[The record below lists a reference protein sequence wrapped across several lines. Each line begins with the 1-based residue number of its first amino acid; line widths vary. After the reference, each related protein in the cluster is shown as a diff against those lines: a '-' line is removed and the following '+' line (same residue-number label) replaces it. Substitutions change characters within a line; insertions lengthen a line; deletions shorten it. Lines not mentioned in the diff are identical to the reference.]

1 MELVKINE
9 VDINKIK
16 AFNCSLYEKGLEF
29 FKEDALTLHN
39 KLERMTYVLITNTI
53 DSESYE
59 IIGFFTYSFELAKM
73 AKSTKVKLGLPMS
86 KRYLSLYLNY
96 FMLNDKY
103 KGKMVN
109 DKVLY
114 STILMFHFFD
124 LAVDIIEL
132 LPAPLITLHSLYD
145 VELIYRRFDFVYLR
159 NEGRT
164 SYYAMRTNY
173 IKQLISYNTHN
184 VHFKELHNNLFI
196 E

>member
-9 VDINKIK
+9 IDFTKIE
-16 AFNCSLYEKGLEF
+16 AFTCSLYEKGLKYFNE
-29 FKEDALTLHN
+29 EALTLHN

-73 AKSTKVKLGLPMS
+73 AKSTKIKLGLPMS

-96 FMLNDKY
+96 FMLDDKY
-103 KGKMVN
+103 KGKMIN
-109 DKVLY
+109 GKVLY

-124 LAVDIIEL
+124 LAIDMIEL

-145 VELIYRRFDFVYLR
+145 VELVYKRFDFVYLR
-159 NEGRT
+159 NEGLT

-173 IKQLISYNTHN
+173 IKQLISYNTN
-184 VHFKELHNNLFI
+184 NIYFNELHKNSL
-196 E
+196 